1 MTLQSGTPSFSI
13 VIPTRH
19 RPELV
24 RNCLQGVVD
33 QEFRGQLL
41 QVMVVDNGDFE
52 DGAKAIV
59 ESFSEVLPVS
69 YHYSTPPGVS
79 RARNLGLQHSRS
91 AITVF
96 IDDDEIPRADW
107 FSEMAAPFTDDN
119 IRADI
124 VAGNYSPLWEVPRP
138 DWLIDDYMGLYSVSL
153 DYGDEPRFLNAR
165 EWVLEGNIG
174 VKTELLKSAGGFDE
188 SLGREGGS
196 LISGEGI
203 IYQRL
208 VQAGARLYYNPN
220 CLVNHLIHPDR
231 LNKKWLQKRM
241 FAAGMTHAMH
251 EENGH
256 RGGKAIPPISLDLGA
271 LARVDINSLD
281 GDRLLHFVQV
291 FEMLGYVLRKKNTL

>member
-1 MTLQSGTPSFSI
+1 MSQQPWTPSFSI

-19 RPELV
+19 RAELV
-24 RNCLQGVVD
+24 RNCLRGIVD
-33 QEFRGQLL
+33 QEFCGQLQ
-41 QVMVVDNGDFE
+41 QVIVVDNGDFE
-52 DGAKAIV
+52 DGTKAV
-59 ESFSEVLPVS
+59 AEDFCESLPVS
-69 YHYSTPPGVS
+69 YYYSAPPGVS

-91 AITVF
+91 DITVF
-96 IDDDEIPRADW
+96 IDDDEIPSADW
-107 FSEMAAPFTDDN
+107 LSEMAAPFSDDN

-138 DWLIDDYMGLYSVSL
+138 DWLTDEYMGLYSVSL
-153 DYGDEPRFLNAR
+153 NYGEEPRFLSAR

-188 SLGREGGS
+188 SLGREGDS
-196 LISGEGI
+196 LVSGEGI

-208 VQAGARLYYNPN
+208 VQSGAKLFYNPN
-220 CLVNHLIHPDR
+220 CLVKHLIHPDR
-231 LNKKWLQKRM
+231 LSKKWLQKRM

-251 EENGH
+251 EQNGH
-256 RGGKAIPPISLDLGA
+256 MGGKAIPPISVGLEA
-271 LARVDINSLD
+271 LARADINSLD